1 MYQSQIA
8 ECCKVLKLSAAIAQ
22 TGIHTDAETHQEFL
36 FKVLRDEIKRRQEA
50 KKVRLINNAG
60 FYSVKT
66 FDDYSFDEVTLPTAL
81 SAESLQSAD
90 FIEKKQ
96 NLILYGNVGT
106 GKTHLATA
114 IGVNACNQGKEV
126 RFFRTAAL
134 VNYLSEQKARG
145 NLTKVFKT
153 LEKASLIILDE
164 WGYVPLD
171 RDGAR
176 LLFQVVSDSYERRSL
191 ILTTNLQFS
200 KWVTIFYDEQMTAS
214 IIDRL
219 VHYGHLVIFD
229 GKSKRLKGALMKG

>member
-1 MYQSQIA
+1 VEWLIQI
-8 ECCKVLKLSAAIAQ
+8 
-22 TGIHTDAETHQEFL
+22 
-36 FKVLRDEIKRRQEA
+36 
-50 KKVRLINNAG
+50 
-60 FYSVKT
+60 
-66 FDDYSFDEVTLPTAL
+66 AL

-126 RFFRTAAL
+126 KFFRTAAL
-134 VNYLSEQKARG
+134 VNYLSEQKTRG

-164 WGYVPLD
+164 RGYVPLD

-214 IIDRL
+214 IIDRI
-219 VHYGHLVIFD
+219 VHYGHLLIFD

>member
-1 MYQSQIA
+1 
-8 ECCKVLKLSAAIAQ
+8 
-22 TGIHTDAETHQEFL
+22 
-36 FKVLRDEIKRRQEA
+36 
-50 KKVRLINNAG
+50 
-60 FYSVKT
+60 
-66 FDDYSFDEVTLPTAL
+66 
-81 SAESLQSAD
+81 
-90 FIEKKQ
+90 
-96 NLILYGNVGT
+96 
-106 GKTHLATA
+106 
-114 IGVNACNQGKEV
+114 
-126 RFFRTAAL
+126 

-214 IIDRL
+214 IIDRV

>member
-22 TGIHTDAETHQEFL
+22 TGLHPDAETHQEFL

-60 FYSVKT
+60 FYSLKT

-126 RFFRTAAL
+126 KFFRTAAL
-134 VNYLSEQKARG
+134 VNYLSEQKTRG

-153 LEKASLIILDE
+153 LEKASLIILNE
-164 WGYVPLD
+164 
-171 RDGAR
+171 
-176 LLFQVVSDSYERRSL
+176 
-191 ILTTNLQFS
+191 
-200 KWVTIFYDEQMTAS
+200 
-214 IIDRL
+214 
-219 VHYGHLVIFD
+219 
-229 GKSKRLKGALMKG
+229 